1 MKRNDLE
8 IHRSSNMKNITV
20 TVGMALRKK
29 KLDVTLVQE
38 IKLNI
43 QGILLNIKGV
53 GLGVFLQLNNR
64 KRESRRRILFNI
76 QTEDV

>member
-1 MKRNDLE
+1 MKRNDIE

-29 KLDVTLVQE
+29 KLDVILVQE

-53 GLGVFLQLNNR
+53 GLATQ
-64 KRESRRRILFNI
+64 
-76 QTEDV
+76 